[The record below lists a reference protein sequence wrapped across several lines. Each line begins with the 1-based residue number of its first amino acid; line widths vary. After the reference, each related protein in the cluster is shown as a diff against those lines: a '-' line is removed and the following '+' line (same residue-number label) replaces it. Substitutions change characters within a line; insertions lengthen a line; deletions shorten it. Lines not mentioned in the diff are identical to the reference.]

1 MGGVERVLNLNQVKT
16 DLENN
21 KNIDQFLIFYYEDTT
36 DYIPMQ
42 YIKALAHIRNSD
54 ILYVDELE
62 EINNLSDPFSESSS
76 TIYVYK
82 TDSLGKIPTKYI
94 RNDLVI
100 ITPKLLKD
108 VEKEY
113 SEYILKIPKLEEWQI
128 IDYIKTVSPGLTQD
142 EMEWLVRTY
151 KSNMYRVELEVDKL
165 RPFSE
170 SARQYIFED
179 FYVDHVFETLSEY
192 GIFDFTNA
200 IQNKDLKTISNIL
213 SDINHIDIE
222 PTGLITLLC
231 ANFKKLIKVWLNKS
245 PTPENTGLKSNQ
257 IWAINKLSR
266 TYAKEQLVKV
276 FELVSDMER
285 KLRTGEMPEELI
297 IDYLTVKILSL

>member
-1 MGGVERVLNLNQVKT
+1 MLNLNEVKT

-21 KNIDQFLIFYYEDTT
+21 KDIDQFLIFYYEDTT
-36 DYIPMQ
+36 DYIPVQ
-42 YIKALAHIRNSD
+42 YAKALARIRNSE
-54 ILYVDELE
+54 ILYVNELD
-62 EINNLSDPFSESSS
+62 EINSSPDPFSEPTSNL
-76 TIYVYK
+76 YVYK
-82 TDSLGKIPTKYI
+82 TDSLERIPAKYLQNNLI
-94 RNDLVI
+94 I

-113 SEYILKIPKLEEWQI
+113 DEYILRIPKLEEWQI
-128 IDYIKTVSPGLTQD
+128 VDYIKTVSPGLTQD

-165 RPFSE
+165 KPFSE
-170 SARQYIFED
+170 KARQYIFED

-200 IQNKDLKTISNIL
+200 IQSKDLKTISNIL

-222 PTGLITLLC
+222 PTGLNTLLC
-231 ANFKKLIKVWLNKS
+231 ANFKKLFKVWLNKS

-266 TYAKEQLVKV
+266 TYTKEQLVKV
-276 FELVSDMER
+276 FELVSDMGR
-285 KLRTGEMPEELI
+285 RLKTGEMPEELI
-297 IDYLTVKILSL
+297 IDYLTVKILSI

>member
-1 MGGVERVLNLNQVKT
+1 MLNLNEVKT

-21 KNIDQFLIFYYEDTT
+21 KDIDQFLIFYYEDTT
-36 DYIPMQ
+36 DYIPVQ
-42 YIKALAHIRNSD
+42 YAKALARIRNSE
-54 ILYVDELE
+54 ILYVSELD
-62 EINNLSDPFSESSS
+62 EINSSPDPFSEPTSNL
-76 TIYVYK
+76 YVYK
-82 TDSLGKIPTKYI
+82 TDSLERIPAKYLQNNLI
-94 RNDLVI
+94 I

-113 SEYILKIPKLEEWQI
+113 DEYILRIPKLEEWQI
-128 IDYIKTVSPGLTQD
+128 VDYIKTVSPGLTQD

-165 RPFSE
+165 KPFSE
-170 SARQYIFED
+170 NARQYIFED

-200 IQNKDLKTISNIL
+200 IQGKDLKTISNIL

-266 TYAKEQLVKV
+266 TYTKEQLVKV

-285 KLRTGEMPEELI
+285 RLKTGEMPEELI
-297 IDYLTVKILSL
+297 IDYLTVKILSM

>member
-1 MGGVERVLNLNQVKT
+1 MLNLNEVKT

-21 KNIDQFLIFYYEDTT
+21 KDIDQFLIFYYEDTT
-36 DYIPMQ
+36 DYIPVQ
-42 YIKALAHIRNSD
+42 YAKALAHIRNSE
-54 ILYVDELE
+54 ILYVNELD
-62 EINNLSDPFSESSS
+62 EINSSPDPFSEPTSNL
-76 TIYVYK
+76 YVYK
-82 TDSLGKIPTKYI
+82 TDSLERIPAKYLQNNLI
-94 RNDLVI
+94 I

-108 VEKEY
+108 AEKEY
-113 SEYILKIPKLEEWQI
+113 DEYILRIPKLEEWQI
-128 IDYIKTVSPGLTQD
+128 VDYIKTVSPGLTQD

-165 RPFSE
+165 KPFSE
-170 SARQYIFED
+170 NARQYIFED

-200 IQNKDLKTISNIL
+200 IQSKDLQTISNIL

-231 ANFKKLIKVWLNKS
+231 ANFKKLIKVWLNKN

-257 IWAINKLSR
+257 IWAINRLSR
-266 TYAKEQLVKV
+266 TYTKEQLVKV

-285 KLRTGEMPEELI
+285 RLKTGEMPEELI
-297 IDYLTVKILSL
+297 IDYLTVKILSM

>member
-1 MGGVERVLNLNQVKT
+1 MLDLNEVKT

-21 KNIDQFLIFYYEDTT
+21 KDIDQFLIFYYEDTT
-36 DYIPMQ
+36 DYIPVQ
-42 YIKALAHIRNSD
+42 YAKALARIRNSE
-54 ILYVDELE
+54 ILYVNELD
-62 EINNLSDPFSESSS
+62 EINSSPDPFSEPTSNL
-76 TIYVYK
+76 YVYK
-82 TDSLGKIPTKYI
+82 TDSLERIPAKYLQNNLI
-94 RNDLVI
+94 I

-113 SEYILKIPKLEEWQI
+113 DEYILRIPKLEEWQI
-128 IDYIKTVSPGLTQD
+128 VDYIKTVSPGLTQD

-165 RPFSE
+165 KPFSE

-200 IQNKDLKTISNIL
+200 IQGKDLQTISNIL

-231 ANFKKLIKVWLNKS
+231 ANFKKLIKVWLNKN

-257 IWAINKLSR
+257 IWAINRLSR
-266 TYAKEQLVKV
+266 TYTKEQLVKV

-285 KLRTGEMPEELI
+285 RLKTGEMPEELI
-297 IDYLTVKILSL
+297 IDYLTVKILSM

>member
-1 MGGVERVLNLNQVKT
+1 MLNLNEVKT

-21 KNIDQFLIFYYEDTT
+21 KDIDQFLIFYYEDTT
-36 DYIPMQ
+36 DYIPVQ
-42 YIKALAHIRNSD
+42 YAKALARIRNSE
-54 ILYVDELE
+54 ILYVNELD
-62 EINNLSDPFSESSS
+62 EINSSPDPFSEPTSNL
-76 TIYVYK
+76 YVYK
-82 TDSLGKIPTKYI
+82 TDSLERIPAKYLQNNLI
-94 RNDLVI
+94 I

-113 SEYILKIPKLEEWQI
+113 DEYILRIPKLEEWQI
-128 IDYIKTVSPGLTQD
+128 VDYIKTVSPGLTQD

-165 RPFSE
+165 KPFSE
-170 SARQYIFED
+170 NARQYIFED

-200 IQNKDLKTISNIL
+200 IQGKDLKTISNIL

-266 TYAKEQLVKV
+266 TYTKEQLVKV
-276 FELVSDMER
+276 FELVSDTER
-285 KLRTGEMPEELI
+285 RLKTGEMPEELI
-297 IDYLTVKILSL
+297 IDYLTVKILSM

>member
-1 MGGVERVLNLNQVKT
+1 MLNLNEVKT

-21 KNIDQFLIFYYEDTT
+21 KDIDQFLIFYYEDTT
-36 DYIPMQ
+36 DYIPVQ
-42 YIKALAHIRNSD
+42 YAKALARIRNSE
-54 ILYVDELE
+54 ILYVNELD
-62 EINNLSDPFSESSS
+62 EINSSPDPFSEPTSNL
-76 TIYVYK
+76 YVYK
-82 TDSLGKIPTKYI
+82 TDSLERIPAKYLQNNLI
-94 RNDLVI
+94 I

-113 SEYILKIPKLEEWQI
+113 DEYILRIPKLEEWQI
-128 IDYIKTVSPGLTQD
+128 VDYIKTVSPGLTQD

-165 RPFSE
+165 KPFSE
-170 SARQYIFED
+170 NARQYIFED

-200 IQNKDLKTISNIL
+200 IQGKDLKTISNIL

-266 TYAKEQLVKV
+266 TYTKEQLVKV

-285 KLRTGEMPEELI
+285 RLKTGEMPEELI
-297 IDYLTVKILSL
+297 IDYLTVKILSM

>member
-1 MGGVERVLNLNQVKT
+1 MLNLNEVKT

-21 KNIDQFLIFYYEDTT
+21 KDIDQFLIFYYEDTT
-36 DYIPMQ
+36 DYIPVQ
-42 YIKALAHIRNSD
+42 YVKALARIRNSE
-54 ILYVDELE
+54 ILYVNELD
-62 EINNLSDPFSESSS
+62 EINSSPDPFSEPTSNL
-76 TIYVYK
+76 YVYK
-82 TDSLGKIPTKYI
+82 TDSLERIPAKYLQNNLI
-94 RNDLVI
+94 I

-113 SEYILKIPKLEEWQI
+113 DEYILRIPKLEEWQI
-128 IDYIKTVSPGLTQD
+128 VDYIKTVSPGLTQD

-165 RPFSE
+165 KPFSE
-170 SARQYIFED
+170 NARQYIFED

-200 IQNKDLKTISNIL
+200 IQGKDLKTISNIL

-266 TYAKEQLVKV
+266 TYTKEQLVKV

-285 KLRTGEMPEELI
+285 RLKTGEMPEELI
-297 IDYLTVKILSL
+297 IDYLTVKILSM

>member
-1 MGGVERVLNLNQVKT
+1 MLNLNEVKT

-21 KNIDQFLIFYYEDTT
+21 KDIDQFLIFYYEDTT
-36 DYIPMQ
+36 DYIPVQ
-42 YIKALAHIRNSD
+42 YAKALARIRNSE
-54 ILYVDELE
+54 ILYVNELD
-62 EINNLSDPFSESSS
+62 EINSSPDPFSEPTSNL
-76 TIYVYK
+76 YVYK
-82 TDSLGKIPTKYI
+82 TDSLERIPAKYLQNNLI
-94 RNDLVI
+94 I

-113 SEYILKIPKLEEWQI
+113 DEYILRIPKLEEWQI
-128 IDYIKTVSPGLTQD
+128 VDYIKTVSPGLTQD

-165 RPFSE
+165 KPFSE

-200 IQNKDLKTISNIL
+200 IQGKDLKTISNIL

-266 TYAKEQLVKV
+266 TYTKEQLVKV

-285 KLRTGEMPEELI
+285 RLKTGEMPEELI
-297 IDYLTVKILSL
+297 IDYLTVKILSM

>member
-1 MGGVERVLNLNQVKT
+1 MLNLNEVKT
-16 DLENN
+16 ALENN
-21 KNIDQFLIFYYEDTT
+21 KDIDQFLIFYYEDTT
-36 DYIPMQ
+36 DYIPVQ
-42 YIKALAHIRNSD
+42 YAKALAHIRNSE
-54 ILYVDELE
+54 ILYVNELD
-62 EINNLSDPFSESSS
+62 EINSSPDPFSEPTSNL
-76 TIYVYK
+76 YVYK
-82 TDSLGKIPTKYI
+82 TDSLERIPAKYLQNNLI
-94 RNDLVI
+94 I

-108 VEKEY
+108 AEKEY
-113 SEYILKIPKLEEWQI
+113 DEYILKIPKLEEWQI
-128 IDYIKTVSPGLTQD
+128 VDYIKTVSPGLTQD

-165 RPFSE
+165 KPFSE

-200 IQNKDLKTISNIL
+200 IQGKDLQTISNIL

-231 ANFKKLIKVWLNKS
+231 ANFKKLIKVWLNKN

-257 IWAINKLSR
+257 IWAINRLSR
-266 TYAKEQLVKV
+266 TYTKEQLVKV

-285 KLRTGEMPEELI
+285 RLKTGEMPEELI
-297 IDYLTVKILSL
+297 IDYLTVKILSM

>member
-1 MGGVERVLNLNQVKT
+1 MLNLNEVKT

-21 KNIDQFLIFYYEDTT
+21 KDIDQFLIFYYEDTT
-36 DYIPMQ
+36 DYIPVQ
-42 YIKALAHIRNSD
+42 YAKALARIRNSE
-54 ILYVDELE
+54 ILYVNELD
-62 EINNLSDPFSESSS
+62 EINSSPDPFSEPTSNL
-76 TIYVYK
+76 YVYK
-82 TDSLGKIPTKYI
+82 TDSLERIPAKYLQSNLI
-94 RNDLVI
+94 I

-113 SEYILKIPKLEEWQI
+113 DEYILRIPKLEEWQI
-128 IDYIKTVSPGLTQD
+128 VDYIKTVSPGLTQD

-165 RPFSE
+165 KPFSE
-170 SARQYIFED
+170 NARQYIFED

-200 IQNKDLKTISNIL
+200 IQGKDLKTISNIL

-266 TYAKEQLVKV
+266 TYTKEQLVKV

-285 KLRTGEMPEELI
+285 RLKTGEMPEELI
-297 IDYLTVKILSL
+297 IDYLTVKILSM

>member
-1 MGGVERVLNLNQVKT
+1 MLNLNEVKT
-16 DLENN
+16 ALENN
-21 KNIDQFLIFYYEDTT
+21 RDIDQFLIFYYEDTT
-36 DYIPMQ
+36 DYIPVQ
-42 YIKALAHIRNSD
+42 YAKALARIRNSE
-54 ILYVDELE
+54 ILYVNELD
-62 EINNLSDPFSESSS
+62 EINSSPDPFSEPTSNL
-76 TIYVYK
+76 YVYK
-82 TDSLGKIPTKYI
+82 TDSLERIPAKYLQNNLI
-94 RNDLVI
+94 I

-113 SEYILKIPKLEEWQI
+113 DEYILRIPKLEEWQI
-128 IDYIKTVSPGLTQD
+128 VDYIKTVSPGLTKD

-165 RPFSE
+165 KPFSE

-200 IQNKDLKTISNIL
+200 IQSKDLQTISNIL

-231 ANFKKLIKVWLNKS
+231 ANFKKLIKVWLNKN

-266 TYAKEQLVKV
+266 TYTKEQLVKV

-285 KLRTGEMPEELI
+285 RLKTGEMPEELI
-297 IDYLTVKILSL
+297 IDYLTVKILSM

>member
-1 MGGVERVLNLNQVKT
+1 MLNLNEVKT

-21 KNIDQFLIFYYEDTT
+21 KDIDQFLIFYYEDTT
-36 DYIPMQ
+36 DYIPVQ
-42 YIKALAHIRNSD
+42 YAKALARIRNSE
-54 ILYVDELE
+54 ILYVNELD
-62 EINNLSDPFSESSS
+62 EINSSPDPFSEPTSNL
-76 TIYVYK
+76 YVYK
-82 TDSLGKIPTKYI
+82 TDSLERIPAKYLQNNLI
-94 RNDLVI
+94 I

-113 SEYILKIPKLEEWQI
+113 DEYILRIPKLEEWQI
-128 IDYIKTVSPGLTQD
+128 VDYIKTVSPGLTQD

-165 RPFSE
+165 KPFSE
-170 SARQYIFED
+170 NARQYIFED

-200 IQNKDLKTISNIL
+200 IQSKDLQTISNIL

-257 IWAINKLSR
+257 IWAINRLSR
-266 TYAKEQLVKV
+266 TYTKEQLVKV

-285 KLRTGEMPEELI
+285 RLKTGEMPEELI
-297 IDYLTVKILSL
+297 IDYLTVKILSM

>member
-1 MGGVERVLNLNQVKT
+1 MLNLNEVKT

-21 KNIDQFLIFYYEDTT
+21 KDIDQFLIFYYEDTT
-36 DYIPMQ
+36 DYIPVQ
-42 YIKALAHIRNSD
+42 YAKALARIRNSE
-54 ILYVDELE
+54 ILYVNELD
-62 EINNLSDPFSESSS
+62 EINSSPDPFSEP
-76 TIYVYK
+76 TPNLYVYK
-82 TDSLGKIPTKYI
+82 TDSLERIPAKYLQNNLI
-94 RNDLVI
+94 I

-113 SEYILKIPKLEEWQI
+113 DKYILRIPKLEEWQI
-128 IDYIKTVSPGLTQD
+128 VDYIKTVSPGLTQD

-165 RPFSE
+165 KPFSE
-170 SARQYIFED
+170 NARRYIFED

-200 IQNKDLKTISNIL
+200 IQSKDLQTISNIL

-257 IWAINKLSR
+257 IWAINRLSR
-266 TYAKEQLVKV
+266 TYTKEQLVKV

-285 KLRTGEMPEELI
+285 RLKTGEMPEELI
-297 IDYLTVKILSL
+297 IDYLTVKILSM

>member
-1 MGGVERVLNLNQVKT
+1 MLNLNEVKT
-16 DLENN
+16 ALENN
-21 KNIDQFLIFYYEDTT
+21 KDIDQFLIFYYEDTT
-36 DYIPMQ
+36 DYIPVQ
-42 YIKALAHIRNSD
+42 YAKALAHIRNSE
-54 ILYVDELE
+54 ILYVNELD
-62 EINNLSDPFSESSS
+62 EINSSPDPFSEPTSNL
-76 TIYVYK
+76 YVYK
-82 TDSLGKIPTKYI
+82 TDSLERIPAKYLQNNLI
-94 RNDLVI
+94 I

-108 VEKEY
+108 AEKEY
-113 SEYILKIPKLEEWQI
+113 DEYILRIPKLEEWQI
-128 IDYIKTVSPGLTQD
+128 VDYIKTVSPGLTQD

-165 RPFSE
+165 KPFSE

-200 IQNKDLKTISNIL
+200 IQGKDLQTISNIL

-231 ANFKKLIKVWLNKS
+231 ANFKKLIKVWLNKN

-257 IWAINKLSR
+257 IWAINRLSR
-266 TYAKEQLVKV
+266 TYTKEQLVKV

-285 KLRTGEMPEELI
+285 RLKTGEMPEELI
-297 IDYLTVKILSL
+297 IDYLTVKILSM

>member
-1 MGGVERVLNLNQVKT
+1 MLNLNEVKT
-16 DLENN
+16 ALENN
-21 KNIDQFLIFYYEDTT
+21 KDIDQFLIFYYEDTT
-36 DYIPMQ
+36 DYIPVQ
-42 YIKALAHIRNSD
+42 YAKALARIRNSE
-54 ILYVDELE
+54 ILYVNELD
-62 EINNLSDPFSESSS
+62 EINSSPDPFSEPTSNL
-76 TIYVYK
+76 YVYK
-82 TDSLGKIPTKYI
+82 TDSLERIPAKYLQNNLI
-94 RNDLVI
+94 I

-108 VEKEY
+108 AEKEY
-113 SEYILKIPKLEEWQI
+113 DEYILRIPKLEEWQI
-128 IDYIKTVSPGLTQD
+128 VDYIKTVSPGLTQD

-165 RPFSE
+165 KPFSE

-192 GIFDFTNA
+192 GIFDFTSA
-200 IQNKDLKTISNIL
+200 IQSKDLQTISNIL

-231 ANFKKLIKVWLNKS
+231 ANFKKLIKVWLNKN

-266 TYAKEQLVKV
+266 TYTKEQLVKV

-285 KLRTGEMPEELI
+285 RLKTGEMPEELI
-297 IDYLTVKILSL
+297 IDYLTVKILSM

>member
-1 MGGVERVLNLNQVKT
+1 MLNLNEVKT
-16 DLENN
+16 ALENN
-21 KNIDQFLIFYYEDTT
+21 KDIDQFLIFYYEDTT
-36 DYIPMQ
+36 DYIPVQ
-42 YIKALAHIRNSD
+42 YAKALARIRNSE
-54 ILYVDELE
+54 ILYVNELD
-62 EINNLSDPFSESSS
+62 EINSSPDPFSEPTSNL
-76 TIYVYK
+76 YVYK
-82 TDSLGKIPTKYI
+82 TDSLERIPAKYLQNNLI
-94 RNDLVI
+94 I

-108 VEKEY
+108 AEKEY
-113 SEYILKIPKLEEWQI
+113 DEYILRIPKLEEWQI
-128 IDYIKTVSPGLTQD
+128 VDYIKTVSPGLTQD

-165 RPFSE
+165 KPFSE

-200 IQNKDLKTISNIL
+200 IQSKDLQIISNIL

-231 ANFKKLIKVWLNKS
+231 ANFKKLIKVWLNKN

-257 IWAINKLSR
+257 IWAINRLSR
-266 TYAKEQLVKV
+266 TYTKEQLVKV

-285 KLRTGEMPEELI
+285 RLKTGEMPEELI
-297 IDYLTVKILSL
+297 IDYLTVKILSM

>member
-1 MGGVERVLNLNQVKT
+1 MLNLNEVKT

-21 KNIDQFLIFYYEDTT
+21 KDIDQFLIFYYEDTT
-36 DYIPMQ
+36 DYIPVQ
-42 YIKALAHIRNSD
+42 YAKALAHIRNSE
-54 ILYVDELE
+54 ILYVNELD
-62 EINNLSDPFSESSS
+62 EINSSPDPFSEPTSNL
-76 TIYVYK
+76 YVYK
-82 TDSLGKIPTKYI
+82 TDSLERIPAKYLQNNLI
-94 RNDLVI
+94 I

-108 VEKEY
+108 AEKEY
-113 SEYILKIPKLEEWQI
+113 DEYILRIPKLEEWQI
-128 IDYIKTVSPGLTQD
+128 VDYIKTVSPGLTQD

-165 RPFSE
+165 KPFSE
-170 SARQYIFED
+170 NARQYIFED

-192 GIFDFTNA
+192 GILDFTNA
-200 IQNKDLKTISNIL
+200 IQGKDLKTISNIL

-257 IWAINKLSR
+257 IWAINRLSR
-266 TYAKEQLVKV
+266 TYTKEQLVKV

-285 KLRTGEMPEELI
+285 RLKTGEMPEELI
-297 IDYLTVKILSL
+297 IDYLTVKILSM

>member
-1 MGGVERVLNLNQVKT
+1 MLNLNEVKT

-21 KNIDQFLIFYYEDTT
+21 KDIDQFLIFYYEDTT
-36 DYIPMQ
+36 DYIPVQ
-42 YIKALAHIRNSD
+42 YAKALARIRNSE
-54 ILYVDELE
+54 ILYVNELD
-62 EINNLSDPFSESSS
+62 EINSSPDPFSEPTS
-76 TIYVYK
+76 TLYVYK
-82 TDSLGKIPTKYI
+82 TDSLERIPAKYLQNNLI
-94 RNDLVI
+94 I

-113 SEYILKIPKLEEWQI
+113 DEYILRIPKLEEWQI
-128 IDYIKTVSPGLTQD
+128 VDYIKTVSPGLTQD

-165 RPFSE
+165 KPFSE
-170 SARQYIFED
+170 NARQYIFED

-200 IQNKDLKTISNIL
+200 IQGKDLQTISNIL

-257 IWAINKLSR
+257 IWAINRLSR
-266 TYAKEQLVKV
+266 TYTKEQLVKV

-285 KLRTGEMPEELI
+285 RLKTGEMPEELI
-297 IDYLTVKILSL
+297 IDYLTVKILSM

>member
-1 MGGVERVLNLNQVKT
+1 MLNLNEVKT
-16 DLENN
+16 ALENN
-21 KNIDQFLIFYYEDTT
+21 KDIDQFLIFYYEDTT
-36 DYIPMQ
+36 DYIPVQ
-42 YIKALAHIRNSD
+42 YAKALARIRNSE
-54 ILYVDELE
+54 ILYVNELD
-62 EINNLSDPFSESSS
+62 EINSSPDPFSEPTSNL
-76 TIYVYK
+76 YVYK
-82 TDSLGKIPTKYI
+82 TDSLERIPAKYLQNNLI
-94 RNDLVI
+94 I

-108 VEKEY
+108 AEKEY
-113 SEYILKIPKLEEWQI
+113 DEYILRIPKLEEWQI
-128 IDYIKTVSPGLTQD
+128 VDYIKTVSPGLTQD

-165 RPFSE
+165 KPFSE

-200 IQNKDLKTISNIL
+200 IQGKDLQTISNIL

-231 ANFKKLIKVWLNKS
+231 ANFKKLIKVWLNKN

-257 IWAINKLSR
+257 IWAINRLSR
-266 TYAKEQLVKV
+266 TYTKEQLVKV

-285 KLRTGEMPEELI
+285 RLKTGEMPEELI
-297 IDYLTVKILSL
+297 IDYLTVKILSM

>member
-1 MGGVERVLNLNQVKT
+1 MLNLNEVKT

-21 KNIDQFLIFYYEDTT
+21 KDIDQFLIFYYEDTT
-36 DYIPMQ
+36 DYIPVQ
-42 YIKALAHIRNSD
+42 YAKALARIRNSE
-54 ILYVDELE
+54 ILYVNELD
-62 EINNLSDPFSESSS
+62 EINSSPDPFSEPTSNL
-76 TIYVYK
+76 YVYK
-82 TDSLGKIPTKYI
+82 TDSLERIPAKYLQNNLI
-94 RNDLVI
+94 I

-113 SEYILKIPKLEEWQI
+113 DEYILRIPKLEEWQI
-128 IDYIKTVSPGLTQD
+128 VDYIKTVSPGLTQD

-165 RPFSE
+165 KPFSE

-200 IQNKDLKTISNIL
+200 IQGKDLQTISNIL

-257 IWAINKLSR
+257 IWAINRLSR
-266 TYAKEQLVKV
+266 TYTKEQLVKV
-276 FELVSDMER
+276 FELVSNMER
-285 KLRTGEMPEELI
+285 RLKTGEMPEELI
-297 IDYLTVKILSL
+297 IDYLTVKILSM

>member
-1 MGGVERVLNLNQVKT
+1 MLNLNEVKT

-21 KNIDQFLIFYYEDTT
+21 KDIDQFLIFYYEDTT
-36 DYIPMQ
+36 DYIPVQ
-42 YIKALAHIRNSD
+42 YAKALARIRNSE
-54 ILYVDELE
+54 ILYVNELD
-62 EINNLSDPFSESSS
+62 EINSSPDPFSEPTSNLY
-76 TIYVYK
+76 IYK
-82 TDSLGKIPTKYI
+82 TDSLERIPAKYLQNNLI
-94 RNDLVI
+94 I

-113 SEYILKIPKLEEWQI
+113 DEYILRIPKLEEWQI
-128 IDYIKTVSPGLTQD
+128 VDYIKTVSPGLTQD

-165 RPFSE
+165 KPFSE
-170 SARQYIFED
+170 NARQYIFED

-200 IQNKDLKTISNIL
+200 IQGKDLKTISNIL

-266 TYAKEQLVKV
+266 TYTKEQLVKV

-285 KLRTGEMPEELI
+285 RLKTGEMPEELI
-297 IDYLTVKILSL
+297 IDYLTVKILSM

>member
-1 MGGVERVLNLNQVKT
+1 MLNLNEVKT

-21 KNIDQFLIFYYEDTT
+21 KDIDQFLIFYYEDTT
-36 DYIPMQ
+36 DYIPVQ
-42 YIKALAHIRNSD
+42 YAKALARIRNSE
-54 ILYVDELE
+54 ILYVNELD
-62 EINNLSDPFSESSS
+62 EINSSPDPFSEPTSNL
-76 TIYVYK
+76 YVYK
-82 TDSLGKIPTKYI
+82 TDSLERIPAKYLQNNLI
-94 RNDLVI
+94 I

-108 VEKEY
+108 AEKEY
-113 SEYILKIPKLEEWQI
+113 DEYILRIPKLEEWQI
-128 IDYIKTVSPGLTQD
+128 VDYIKTVSPGLTQD

-165 RPFSE
+165 KPFSE

-200 IQNKDLKTISNIL
+200 IQSKDLQTISNIL

-231 ANFKKLIKVWLNKS
+231 ANFKKLIKVWLNKN

-257 IWAINKLSR
+257 IWAINRLSR
-266 TYAKEQLVKV
+266 TYTKEQLVKV

-285 KLRTGEMPEELI
+285 RLKTGEMPEELI
-297 IDYLTVKILSL
+297 IDYLTVKILSM

>member
-1 MGGVERVLNLNQVKT
+1 MLNLNEVKT

-21 KNIDQFLIFYYEDTT
+21 KDIDQFLIFYYEDTT
-36 DYIPMQ
+36 DYIPVQ
-42 YIKALAHIRNSD
+42 YAKALARIRNSE
-54 ILYVDELE
+54 ILYVNELD
-62 EINNLSDPFSESSS
+62 EINSSPDPFSEPTSNL
-76 TIYVYK
+76 YVYK
-82 TDSLGKIPTKYI
+82 TDSLERIPAKYLQNNLI
-94 RNDLVI
+94 I

-113 SEYILKIPKLEEWQI
+113 DEYILRIPKLEEWQI
-128 IDYIKTVSPGLTQD
+128 VDYIKTVSPGLTQD

-165 RPFSE
+165 KPFSE
-170 SARQYIFED
+170 NARQHIFED
-179 FYVDHVFETLSEY
+179 FYVDRVFETLSEY

-200 IQNKDLKTISNIL
+200 IQGKDLKTISNIL

-231 ANFKKLIKVWLNKS
+231 ANFKKLIKVWLNRS

-257 IWAINKLSR
+257 IWAINRLSR
-266 TYAKEQLVKV
+266 TYTKEQLVKV

-285 KLRTGEMPEELI
+285 RLKTGEMPEELI
-297 IDYLTVKILSL
+297 IDYLTVKILSM

>member
-1 MGGVERVLNLNQVKT
+1 MLNLNEVKT

-21 KNIDQFLIFYYEDTT
+21 KDIDQFLIFYYEDTT
-36 DYIPMQ
+36 DYIPVQ
-42 YIKALAHIRNSD
+42 YAKALARIRNSE
-54 ILYVDELE
+54 ILYVNELD
-62 EINNLSDPFSESSS
+62 EINSSPDPFSEPTSNLY
-76 TIYVYK
+76 IYK
-82 TDSLGKIPTKYI
+82 TDSLERIPAKYLQNNLI
-94 RNDLVI
+94 I

-113 SEYILKIPKLEEWQI
+113 DEYILRIPKLEEWQI
-128 IDYIKTVSPGLTQD
+128 VDYIKTVSPGLTQD

-165 RPFSE
+165 KPFSE
-170 SARQYIFED
+170 NARQYIFED

-200 IQNKDLKTISNIL
+200 IQVKDLKTISNIL

-245 PTPENTGLKSNQ
+245 HTPENTGLKSNQ

-266 TYAKEQLVKV
+266 TYTKEQLVKV

-285 KLRTGEMPEELI
+285 RLKTGEIPEELI
-297 IDYLTVKILSL
+297 IDYLTVKILSV

>member
-1 MGGVERVLNLNQVKT
+1 MLNLNEVKT

-21 KNIDQFLIFYYEDTT
+21 KDIDQFLIFYYEDTT
-36 DYIPMQ
+36 DYIPVQ
-42 YIKALAHIRNSD
+42 YAKALARIRNSE
-54 ILYVDELE
+54 ILYVNELD
-62 EINNLSDPFSESSS
+62 EINSSPDPFSEPTSNL
-76 TIYVYK
+76 YVYK
-82 TDSLGKIPTKYI
+82 TDSLERIPAKYLQNNLI
-94 RNDLVI
+94 I

-113 SEYILKIPKLEEWQI
+113 DEYILRIPKLEEWQI
-128 IDYIKTVSPGLTQD
+128 VDYIKTVSPGLTQD

-165 RPFSE
+165 KPFSE
-170 SARQYIFED
+170 NARQYIFED

-200 IQNKDLKTISNIL
+200 IQGKDLKTISNIL

-257 IWAINKLSR
+257 IWAINRLSR
-266 TYAKEQLVKV
+266 TYTKEQLVKV
-276 FELVSDMER
+276 FELVSDMEKR
-285 KLRTGEMPEELI
+285 LKTGEMPEELI
-297 IDYLTVKILSL
+297 IDYLTVKILSM

>member
-1 MGGVERVLNLNQVKT
+1 MLNLNEVKT

-21 KNIDQFLIFYYEDTT
+21 KDIDQFLIFYYEDTT
-36 DYIPMQ
+36 DYIPVQ
-42 YIKALAHIRNSD
+42 YAKALARIRNSE
-54 ILYVDELE
+54 ILYVNELD
-62 EINNLSDPFSESSS
+62 EINSSPDPFSEPTSNL
-76 TIYVYK
+76 YVYK
-82 TDSLGKIPTKYI
+82 TDSLERIPAKYLQNNLI
-94 RNDLVI
+94 I

-113 SEYILKIPKLEEWQI
+113 DEYILRIPKLEEWQI
-128 IDYIKTVSPGLTQD
+128 VDYIKTVSPGLTQD

-165 RPFSE
+165 KPFSE
-170 SARQYIFED
+170 NARQYIFED

-192 GIFDFTNA
+192 RIFDFTNA
-200 IQNKDLKTISNIL
+200 IQGKDLKTISNIL

-266 TYAKEQLVKV
+266 TYTKEQLVKV

-285 KLRTGEMPEELI
+285 RLKTGEMPEELI
-297 IDYLTVKILSL
+297 IDYLTVKILSM

>member
-1 MGGVERVLNLNQVKT
+1 MLNLNEVKT

-36 DYIPMQ
+36 DYIPVQ
-42 YIKALAHIRNSD
+42 YAKALARIRNSE
-54 ILYVDELE
+54 ILYVNELD
-62 EINNLSDPFSESSS
+62 EINSSPDPFSEPTSNL
-76 TIYVYK
+76 YVYK
-82 TDSLGKIPTKYI
+82 TDSLERIPAKYLQNNLI
-94 RNDLVI
+94 I

-113 SEYILKIPKLEEWQI
+113 DEYILRIPKLEEWQI
-128 IDYIKTVSPGLTQD
+128 VDYIKTVSPGLTQD

-165 RPFSE
+165 KPFSE

-200 IQNKDLKTISNIL
+200 IQGKDLQTISNIL

-231 ANFKKLIKVWLNKS
+231 ANFKKLIKVWLNKN

-257 IWAINKLSR
+257 IWAINRLSR
-266 TYAKEQLVKV
+266 TYTKEQLVKV

-285 KLRTGEMPEELI
+285 RLKTGEMPEELI
-297 IDYLTVKILSL
+297 IDYLTVKILSM

>member
-1 MGGVERVLNLNQVKT
+1 MLNLNEVKT

-21 KNIDQFLIFYYEDTT
+21 KDIDQFLIFYYEDTT
-36 DYIPMQ
+36 DYIPVQ
-42 YIKALAHIRNSD
+42 YAKALARIRNSE
-54 ILYVDELE
+54 ILYVNELD
-62 EINNLSDPFSESSS
+62 EINSSPDPFSEPTSNL
-76 TIYVYK
+76 YVYK
-82 TDSLGKIPTKYI
+82 TDSLERIPAKYLQNNLI
-94 RNDLVI
+94 I

-113 SEYILKIPKLEEWQI
+113 DEYILRIPKLEEWQI
-128 IDYIKTVSPGLTQD
+128 VDYIKTVSPGLTQD

-165 RPFSE
+165 KPFSE

-200 IQNKDLKTISNIL
+200 IQGKDLQTISNIL

-231 ANFKKLIKVWLNKS
+231 ANFKKLIKVWLNKN

-257 IWAINKLSR
+257 IWAINRLSR
-266 TYAKEQLVKV
+266 TYTKEQLVKV

-285 KLRTGEMPEELI
+285 RLKTGEMPEELI
-297 IDYLTVKILSL
+297 IDYLTVKILSM

>member
-1 MGGVERVLNLNQVKT
+1 MLNLNQVKT

-21 KNIDQFLIFYYEDTT
+21 KDIDQFLIFYYEDTT
-36 DYIPMQ
+36 DYIPVQ
-42 YIKALAHIRNSD
+42 YAKALARIRNSE
-54 ILYVDELE
+54 ILYVNELD
-62 EINNLSDPFSESSS
+62 EINSSPDPFSEPTSNL
-76 TIYVYK
+76 YVYK
-82 TDSLGKIPTKYI
+82 TDSLERIPAKYLQNNLI
-94 RNDLVI
+94 I

-108 VEKEY
+108 AEKEY
-113 SEYILKIPKLEEWQI
+113 DEYILRIPKLEEWQI
-128 IDYIKTVSPGLTQD
+128 VDYIKTVSPGLTQD

-165 RPFSE
+165 KPFSE
-170 SARQYIFED
+170 NARQYIFED

-200 IQNKDLKTISNIL
+200 IQGKDLKTISNIL

-266 TYAKEQLVKV
+266 TYTKEQLVKV

-285 KLRTGEMPEELI
+285 RLKTGEMPEELI
-297 IDYLTVKILSL
+297 IDYLTVKILSM

>member
-1 MGGVERVLNLNQVKT
+1 MLNLNEVKT

-21 KNIDQFLIFYYEDTT
+21 KDIDQFLIFYYEDTT
-36 DYIPMQ
+36 DYIPVQ
-42 YIKALAHIRNSD
+42 YAKALARIRNSE
-54 ILYVDELE
+54 ILYVNELD
-62 EINNLSDPFSESSS
+62 EINSSPDPFSEPTSNL
-76 TIYVYK
+76 YVYK
-82 TDSLGKIPTKYI
+82 TDSLERIPAKYLQNNLI
-94 RNDLVI
+94 I

-113 SEYILKIPKLEEWQI
+113 DEYILRIPKLEEWQI
-128 IDYIKTVSPGLTQD
+128 VDYIKTVSPGLTQD

-165 RPFSE
+165 KPFSE
-170 SARQYIFED
+170 NARQYIFED

-200 IQNKDLKTISNIL
+200 IQSKDLQTISNIL

-231 ANFKKLIKVWLNKS
+231 ANFKKLIKVWLNKN

-257 IWAINKLSR
+257 IWAINRLSR
-266 TYAKEQLVKV
+266 TYTKEQLVKV

-285 KLRTGEMPEELI
+285 RLKTGEMPEELI
-297 IDYLTVKILSL
+297 IDYLTVKILSM

>member
-1 MGGVERVLNLNQVKT
+1 MLNLNEVKT

-21 KNIDQFLIFYYEDTT
+21 KDIDQFLIFYYEDTT
-36 DYIPMQ
+36 DYIPVQ
-42 YIKALAHIRNSD
+42 YAKALARIRNSE
-54 ILYVDELE
+54 ILYVDELD
-62 EINNLSDPFSESSS
+62 EINSSPDPFSEPTSNL
-76 TIYVYK
+76 YVYK
-82 TDSLGKIPTKYI
+82 TDSLERIPAKYLQNNLI
-94 RNDLVI
+94 I

-108 VEKEY
+108 AEKEY
-113 SEYILKIPKLEEWQI
+113 DEYILRIPKLEEWQI
-128 IDYIKTVSPGLTQD
+128 VDYIKTVSPGLTQD

-165 RPFSE
+165 KPFSE

-200 IQNKDLKTISNIL
+200 IQSKDLQTISNIL

-231 ANFKKLIKVWLNKS
+231 ANFKKLIKVWLNKN

-257 IWAINKLSR
+257 IWAINRLSR
-266 TYAKEQLVKV
+266 TYTKEQLVKV

-285 KLRTGEMPEELI
+285 RLKTGEMPEELI
-297 IDYLTVKILSL
+297 IDYLTVKILSM

>member
-1 MGGVERVLNLNQVKT
+1 MLNLNEVKT
-16 DLENN
+16 ALENN
-21 KNIDQFLIFYYEDTT
+21 KDIDQFLIFYYEDTT
-36 DYIPMQ
+36 DYIPVQ
-42 YIKALAHIRNSD
+42 YAKALARIRNSE
-54 ILYVDELE
+54 ILYVNELD
-62 EINNLSDPFSESSS
+62 EINSSPDPFSEPTSNL
-76 TIYVYK
+76 YVYK
-82 TDSLGKIPTKYI
+82 TDSLERISAKYLQNNLI
-94 RNDLVI
+94 I

-108 VEKEY
+108 AEKEY
-113 SEYILKIPKLEEWQI
+113 DEYILRIPKLEEWQI
-128 IDYIKTVSPGLTQD
+128 VDYIKTVSPGLTQD

-165 RPFSE
+165 KPFSE

-200 IQNKDLKTISNIL
+200 IQSKDLQTISNIL

-231 ANFKKLIKVWLNKS
+231 ANFKKLIKVWLNKN

-257 IWAINKLSR
+257 IWAINRLSR
-266 TYAKEQLVKV
+266 TYTKEQLVKV

-285 KLRTGEMPEELI
+285 RLKTGEMPEELI
-297 IDYLTVKILSL
+297 IDYLTVKILSM

>member
-1 MGGVERVLNLNQVKT
+1 M
-16 DLENN
+16 D
-21 KNIDQFLIFYYEDTT
+21 
-36 DYIPMQ
+36 
-42 YIKALAHIRNSD
+42 
-54 ILYVDELE
+54 
-62 EINNLSDPFSESSS
+62 EINSSPDPFSEPTSNL
-76 TIYVYK
+76 YVYK
-82 TDSLGKIPTKYI
+82 TDSLERIPAKYLQNNLI
-94 RNDLVI
+94 I

-108 VEKEY
+108 AEKEY
-113 SEYILKIPKLEEWQI
+113 DEYILRIPKLEEWQI
-128 IDYIKTVSPGLTQD
+128 VDYIKTVSPGLTQD

-165 RPFSE
+165 KPFSE

-200 IQNKDLKTISNIL
+200 IQSKDLQTISNIL

-231 ANFKKLIKVWLNKS
+231 ANFKKLIKVWLNKN

-257 IWAINKLSR
+257 IWAINRLSR
-266 TYAKEQLVKV
+266 TYTKEQLVKV

-285 KLRTGEMPEELI
+285 RLKTGEMPEELI
-297 IDYLTVKILSL
+297 IDYLTVKILSM

>member
-1 MGGVERVLNLNQVKT
+1 MLNLNEVKT

-21 KNIDQFLIFYYEDTT
+21 KDIDQFLIFYYEDTT
-36 DYIPMQ
+36 DYIPVQ
-42 YIKALAHIRNSD
+42 YAKALARIRNSE
-54 ILYVDELE
+54 ILYVNELD
-62 EINNLSDPFSESSS
+62 EINSSPDPFSEPTSNL
-76 TIYVYK
+76 YVYK
-82 TDSLGKIPTKYI
+82 TDSLERIPAKYFQNNLI
-94 RNDLVI
+94 I

-113 SEYILKIPKLEEWQI
+113 DEYILRIPKLEEWQI
-128 IDYIKTVSPGLTQD
+128 VDYIKTVSPGLTQD

-165 RPFSE
+165 KPFSE
-170 SARQYIFED
+170 NARQYIFED

-200 IQNKDLKTISNIL
+200 IQGKDLKTISNIL

-257 IWAINKLSR
+257 IWAINRLSR
-266 TYAKEQLVKV
+266 TYTKEQLVKV

-285 KLRTGEMPEELI
+285 RLKTGEMPEELI
-297 IDYLTVKILSL
+297 IDYLTVKILSM

>member
-1 MGGVERVLNLNQVKT
+1 MLNLSEVKT

-21 KNIDQFLIFYYEDTT
+21 KDIDQFLIFYYEDTT
-36 DYIPMQ
+36 DYIPVQ
-42 YIKALAHIRNSD
+42 YAKALARIRNSE
-54 ILYVDELE
+54 ILYVNELD
-62 EINNLSDPFSESSS
+62 EINSSPDPFSEPTSNL
-76 TIYVYK
+76 YVYK
-82 TDSLGKIPTKYI
+82 TDSLERIPAKYLQNNLI
-94 RNDLVI
+94 I

-113 SEYILKIPKLEEWQI
+113 DEYILRIPKLEEWQI
-128 IDYIKTVSPGLTQD
+128 VDYIKTVSPGLTQD

-165 RPFSE
+165 KPFSE
-170 SARQYIFED
+170 NARQYIFED

-192 GIFDFTNA
+192 GIFDFTSA
-200 IQNKDLKTISNIL
+200 IQGKDLKTISNIL

-266 TYAKEQLVKV
+266 TYTKEQLVKV

-285 KLRTGEMPEELI
+285 RLKTGEMPEELI
-297 IDYLTVKILSL
+297 IDYLTVKILSM

>member
-1 MGGVERVLNLNQVKT
+1 MLNLNEVKT

-21 KNIDQFLIFYYEDTT
+21 KDIDQFLIFYYEDTT
-36 DYIPMQ
+36 DYIPVQ
-42 YIKALAHIRNSD
+42 YAKALARIRNSE
-54 ILYVDELE
+54 ILYVDELD
-62 EINNLSDPFSESSS
+62 EINSSPDPFSEPTSNL
-76 TIYVYK
+76 YVYK
-82 TDSLGKIPTKYI
+82 TDSLERIPAKYLQNNLI
-94 RNDLVI
+94 I

-113 SEYILKIPKLEEWQI
+113 DEYILRIPKLEEWQI
-128 IDYIKTVSPGLTQD
+128 VDYIKTVSPGLTQD

-165 RPFSE
+165 KPFSE
-170 SARQYIFED
+170 NARQYIFED

-200 IQNKDLKTISNIL
+200 IQGKDLKTISNIL

-266 TYAKEQLVKV
+266 TYTKEQLVKV

-285 KLRTGEMPEELI
+285 RLKTGEMPEELI
-297 IDYLTVKILSL
+297 IDYLTVKILSM

>member
-1 MGGVERVLNLNQVKT
+1 MLNLNEVKT

-21 KNIDQFLIFYYEDTT
+21 KDIDQFLIFYYEDTT
-36 DYIPMQ
+36 DYIPVQ
-42 YIKALAHIRNSD
+42 YAKALAHIRNSE
-54 ILYVDELE
+54 ILYVNELD
-62 EINNLSDPFSESSS
+62 EINSSPDPFSEPTSNL
-76 TIYVYK
+76 YVYK
-82 TDSLGKIPTKYI
+82 TDSLERIPAKYLQNNLI
-94 RNDLVI
+94 I

-108 VEKEY
+108 AEKEY
-113 SEYILKIPKLEEWQI
+113 DEYILRIPKLEEWQI
-128 IDYIKTVSPGLTQD
+128 VDYIKTVSPGLTQD

-165 RPFSE
+165 KPFSE

-200 IQNKDLKTISNIL
+200 IQSKDLQTISNIL

-231 ANFKKLIKVWLNKS
+231 ANFKKLIKVWLNKN

-257 IWAINKLSR
+257 IWAINRLSR
-266 TYAKEQLVKV
+266 TYTKEQLVKV

-285 KLRTGEMPEELI
+285 RLKTGEMPEELI
-297 IDYLTVKILSL
+297 IDYLTVKILSM

>member
-1 MGGVERVLNLNQVKT
+1 MLNLNEVKT
-16 DLENN
+16 ALENN
-21 KNIDQFLIFYYEDTT
+21 KDIDQFLIFYYEDTT
-36 DYIPMQ
+36 DYIPVQ
-42 YIKALAHIRNSD
+42 YAKALAHIRNSE
-54 ILYVDELE
+54 ILYVNELD
-62 EINNLSDPFSESSS
+62 EINSSPDPFSEPTSNL
-76 TIYVYK
+76 YVYK
-82 TDSLGKIPTKYI
+82 TDSLERIPAKYLQNNLI
-94 RNDLVI
+94 I

-108 VEKEY
+108 AEKEY
-113 SEYILKIPKLEEWQI
+113 DEYILRIPKLEEWQI
-128 IDYIKTVSPGLTQD
+128 VDYIKTVSPGLTQD

-165 RPFSE
+165 KPFSE

-200 IQNKDLKTISNIL
+200 IQSKDLQTISNIL

-231 ANFKKLIKVWLNKS
+231 ANFKKLIKVWLNKN

-257 IWAINKLSR
+257 IWAINRLSR
-266 TYAKEQLVKV
+266 TYTKEQLVKV

-285 KLRTGEMPEELI
+285 RLKTGEMPEELI
-297 IDYLTVKILSL
+297 IDYLTVKILSM

>member
-1 MGGVERVLNLNQVKT
+1 MLNLNEVKT

-21 KNIDQFLIFYYEDTT
+21 KDIDQFLIFYYEDTT
-36 DYIPMQ
+36 DYIPVQ
-42 YIKALAHIRNSD
+42 YAKALARIRNSE
-54 ILYVDELE
+54 ILYVNELD
-62 EINNLSDPFSESSS
+62 EINSSPDPFSEPTSNL
-76 TIYVYK
+76 YVYK
-82 TDSLGKIPTKYI
+82 TDSLERIPAKYLQNNLI
-94 RNDLVI
+94 I

-113 SEYILKIPKLEEWQI
+113 DEYILRIPKLEEWQI
-128 IDYIKTVSPGLTQD
+128 VDYIKTVSPGLTQD

-151 KSNMYRVELEVDKL
+151 KFNMYRVELEVDKL
-165 RPFSE
+165 KPFSE

-200 IQNKDLKTISNIL
+200 IQGKDLQTISNIL

-231 ANFKKLIKVWLNKS
+231 ANFKKLIKVWLNKN

-266 TYAKEQLVKV
+266 TYTKEQLVKV

-285 KLRTGEMPEELI
+285 RLKTGEMPEELI
-297 IDYLTVKILSL
+297 IDYLTVKILSM

>member
-1 MGGVERVLNLNQVKT
+1 MLNLSEVKI

-21 KNIDQFLIFYYEDTT
+21 RDIDQFLIFYYEDTT

-42 YIKALAHIRNSD
+42 YAKALAHIRNSE
-54 ILYVDELE
+54 ILYVNELDE
-62 EINNLSDPFSESSS
+62 ISNSPDPFSEPSSNL
-76 TIYVYK
+76 YVYK
-82 TDSLGKIPTKYI
+82 TDSLGKIPTKYFQSNLI
-94 RNDLVI
+94 I

-113 SEYILKIPKLEEWQI
+113 DKYILRIPKLEEWQI
-128 IDYIKTVSPGLTQD
+128 VDYIKTVSPGLTQD

-165 RPFSE
+165 KPFSE
-170 SARQYIFED
+170 STRQYIFED

-200 IQNKDLKTISNIL
+200 IQSKDLKTISNIL

-266 TYAKEQLVKV
+266 TYTKEQLVKV